1 MNKNKRSYLCFDFSE
16 HSLENFLLIILV
28 SLNCIS
34 CSGQMNQKQN
44 NQAEPSTQTESIK
57 VSKKGNDINL
67 NQYQDNK
74 KDGLWR
80 AYHQNGQL
88 KSEGKYTAGLKE
100 GLHKEW
106 EENGILSV
114 EGYYA
119 NGKAN
124 GLMKWY
130 HEKGHLAGEGKMI
143 DDIRV
148 GPWKICD
155 IEENGFCIEAYF
167 ENGKRH
173 GSWKIYHEHA
183 RDKLW
188 KEQTFKDDKMVSE
201 KCWNKNGKS
210 IDCE

>member
-1 MNKNKRSYLCFDFSE
+1 
-16 HSLENFLLIILV
+16 
-28 SLNCIS
+28 
-34 CSGQMNQKQN
+34 MNQKQN

-201 KCWNKNGKS
+201 ECWDENGKT

>member
-1 MNKNKRSYLCFDFSE
+1 MNKNKISYLCYNSFN
-16 HSLENFLLIILV
+16 HSLENLILMMLV
-28 SLNCIS
+28 LLNCFS
-34 CSGQMNQKQN
+34 CSGQVNQKEN
-44 NQAEPSTQTESIK
+44 THTKPSTQTERAK
-57 VSKKGNDINL
+57 DSKKRNNIDL
-67 NQYQDNK
+67 NQYQDNE
-74 KDGLWR
+74 KDGLRR

-88 KSEGKYTAGLKE
+88 KSEGSYMAGLKE
-100 GLHKEW
+100 GLHREW
-106 EENGILSV
+106 AENGILSV

-130 HEKGHLAGEGKMI
+130 HERGHLAGEGKMI

-148 GPWKICD
+148 GSWTICD
-155 IEENGFCIEAYF
+155 IEENGFCIDAYF

-173 GSWKIYHEHA
+173 GIWKIYHEHA
-183 RDKLW
+183 TDKLW

-201 KCWNKNGKS
+201 KCWDKNGES